1 MNEDE
6 GLCLELSYAGFIE
19 NGSLGLG
26 KFVNRNK
33 FRND

>member
-1 MNEDE
+1 MF
-6 GLCLELSYAGFIE
+6 GTQYAGFIE

-26 KFVNRNK
+26 KFVNQNK